1 MRYEMVFKV
10 HHDSVWIPCTAV
22 KLPLRTHRTSGEYSP
37 MLATQGVHKT
47 TLLEGEDR
55 EQGWMPSLRMFP
67 TEQHEEHSFWLDLSH
82 RPCEDYL
89 AAWQAQAA
97 QTIIFTSTVSV

>member
-1 MRYEMVFKV
+1 MTCCCEAATEDTQDKGRAQPV
-10 HHDSVWIPCTAV
+10 
-22 KLPLRTHRTSGEYSP
+22 
-37 MLATQGVHKT
+37 LATQGGSKGHRTPLV
-47 TLLEGEDR
+47 EAGDR
-55 EQGWMPSLRMFP
+55 EQGWMPSLKAFP

-97 QTIIFTSTVSV
+97 QTIIFTCTVSV